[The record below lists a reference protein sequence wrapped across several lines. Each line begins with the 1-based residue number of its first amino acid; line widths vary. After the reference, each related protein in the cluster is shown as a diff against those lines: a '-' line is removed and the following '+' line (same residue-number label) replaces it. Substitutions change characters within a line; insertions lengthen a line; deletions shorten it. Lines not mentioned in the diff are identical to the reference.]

1 MIVLATVDT
10 ETQLAD
16 RLIEQWARGADRHD
30 VAARTPRARYHSL
43 LARAGMRALLFTQIA
58 QSEWQFRADGRGK
71 LSAIDHSGRPG
82 PAICISH
89 TRGSIACGVG
99 SVGALGIDVEAH
111 RPRDFQAMAAWGFG
125 PRECAAIA
133 IGGAAAF
140 YRIWTL
146 REAMGK
152 ATGEG
157 LALATDRRDRFGS
170 GPALGAWRARIAER
184 DWLLAHIHP
193 RPGISLAVA
202 ALSEEGQSLD
212 VSDLRRV
219 DLGAPIDIV
228 AHSALI

>member
-1 MIVLATVDT
+1 
-10 ETQLAD
+10 
-16 RLIEQWARGADRHD
+16 
-30 VAARTPRARYHSL
+30 
-43 LARAGMRALLFTQIA
+43 
-58 QSEWQFRADGRGK
+58 
-71 LSAIDHSGRPG
+71 
-82 PAICISH
+82 
-89 TRGSIACGVG
+89 
-99 SVGALGIDVEAH
+99 
-111 RPRDFQAMAAWGFG
+111 MAAWGFG

-157 LALATDRRDRFGS
+157 LALATDRRDRFGT
-170 GPALGAWRARIAER
+170 GPVLGAWRARIAER

-219 DLGAPIDIV
+219 DLGAPTDIV
-228 AHSALI
+228 ARSAPI